1 MASVSDSSDIQR
13 ARQALE
19 ESEARRQALLDSALD
34 CIICTDEQIRI
45 IDFNAAAERTFRVPR
60 FAVLGRDLSETIL
73 PAELR
78 DRHRRELFASGG
90 SDGIAVIGN
99 RLETQ
104 ALRFDGTEFPVE
116 LTVTSIVIQS
126 KPTFTVYVRDITARK
141 RAEEA
146 VVWLAAIVESSQ
158 DAIIG
163 KNLDGRIT
171 SWNKGAES
179 MYGYAADEMIG
190 EDISLLIPP
199 GSPDEGPRIL
209 AELRA
214 GRRIENFET
223 ARIAKNGNLVDVSL
237 TVSPVLDP
245 DGSVIG
251 GSSIARDITARKT
264 AEEALRKANETSVYA
279 SPIPII
285 AADTKSHVTIWNPAA
300 EKLFGWS
307 EKEVIG
313 RPIPIV
319 PQYETATVA
328 ALHRRLMAG
337 ETLTGVEVH
346 RQKRD
351 GSSVAVSL
359 SATPLWDASN
369 KVRGIIG
376 FLTDITERKRAE
388 EALRAAEEK
397 YRGIF
402 ENALEGVYQS
412 TPDGKY
418 VSANPALARMFG
430 FDSPQELTDTRNDI
444 TNQEYVTPQSRADFV
459 RELEN
464 RGVVRNF
471 EYQAYR
477 RDGKAIWVSAN
488 AHAVRDTEGRI
499 LYFEGTV
506 QDITQSRELEQQLRQ
521 MQKIEA
527 VGRLAGGVAHDFN
540 NILMAISSYA
550 DLLYGKTPESDAR
563 RRYIDEISKA
573 TDRAA
578 SLTQGLLAFSRKQ
591 VISPKVLDLNALI
604 AAQTEMLKRLIPEN
618 IELRFMPGDALG
630 RVRVDPGQVEQIV
643 MNLVINARDAT
654 PNGGTI
660 LLETSNAELDQKDCG
675 LQHPAQSGRYVMIA
689 VSDSGCGMSAETQA
703 HIFEPFFTTKEQGK
717 GTGLG
722 LAIVFG
728 IVKQSGGYIFLHSEP
743 DHGSTFKIYLPQV
756 EAADQTED
764 DESSDRSFRGNETIL
779 LVEDEDAVRESASE
793 YLAENGYTVLKA
805 KHGPDALKIA
815 DQHSRP
821 IHLMLTDLIMPQ
833 MSGRELSERI
843 TSVHPETKVLF
854 MSGYSNNLLSNEQI
868 LDPKHVLLQ
877 KPFRLSVLG
886 KRITEIL
893 GRGIAASARAQ

>member
-1 MASVSDSSDIQR
+1 MASVSDSSEIQR

-369 KVRGIIG
+369 NVRGIIG

>member
-1 MASVSDSSDIQR
+1 
-13 ARQALE
+13 
-19 ESEARRQALLDSALD
+19 
-34 CIICTDEQIRI
+34 
-45 IDFNAAAERTFRVPR
+45 
-60 FAVLGRDLSETIL
+60 
-73 PAELR
+73 
-78 DRHRRELFASGG
+78 
-90 SDGIAVIGN
+90 
-99 RLETQ
+99 
-104 ALRFDGTEFPVE
+104 
-116 LTVTSIVIQS
+116 
-126 KPTFTVYVRDITARK
+126 
-141 RAEEA
+141 
-146 VVWLAAIVESSQ
+146 
-158 DAIIG
+158 
-163 KNLDGRIT
+163 
-171 SWNKGAES
+171 
-179 MYGYAADEMIG
+179 
-190 EDISLLIPP
+190 
-199 GSPDEGPRIL
+199 
-209 AELRA
+209 
-214 GRRIENFET
+214 
-223 ARIAKNGNLVDVSL
+223 
-237 TVSPVLDP
+237 
-245 DGSVIG
+245 
-251 GSSIARDITARKT
+251 
-264 AEEALRKANETSVYA
+264 
-279 SPIPII
+279 
-285 AADTKSHVTIWNPAA
+285 
-300 EKLFGWS
+300 
-307 EKEVIG
+307 
-313 RPIPIV
+313 
-319 PQYETATVA
+319 
-328 ALHRRLMAG
+328 
-337 ETLTGVEVH
+337 
-346 RQKRD
+346 
-351 GSSVAVSL
+351 
-359 SATPLWDASN
+359 
-369 KVRGIIG
+369 
-376 FLTDITERKRAE
+376 
-388 EALRAAEEK
+388 
-397 YRGIF
+397 
-402 ENALEGVYQS
+402 
-412 TPDGKY
+412 
-418 VSANPALARMFG
+418 
-430 FDSPQELTDTRNDI
+430 
-444 TNQEYVTPQSRADFV
+444 
-459 RELEN
+459 
-464 RGVVRNF
+464 
-471 EYQAYR
+471 
-477 RDGKAIWVSAN
+477 
-488 AHAVRDTEGRI
+488 
-499 LYFEGTV
+499 
-506 QDITQSRELEQQLRQ
+506 
-521 MQKIEA
+521 
-527 VGRLAGGVAHDFN
+527 LAGGVAHDFN

>member
-1 MASVSDSSDIQR
+1 
-13 ARQALE
+13 
-19 ESEARRQALLDSALD
+19 
-34 CIICTDEQIRI
+34 
-45 IDFNAAAERTFRVPR
+45 
-60 FAVLGRDLSETIL
+60 
-73 PAELR
+73 
-78 DRHRRELFASGG
+78 
-90 SDGIAVIGN
+90 
-99 RLETQ
+99 
-104 ALRFDGTEFPVE
+104 
-116 LTVTSIVIQS
+116 
-126 KPTFTVYVRDITARK
+126 
-141 RAEEA
+141 
-146 VVWLAAIVESSQ
+146 
-158 DAIIG
+158 
-163 KNLDGRIT
+163 
-171 SWNKGAES
+171 
-179 MYGYAADEMIG
+179 
-190 EDISLLIPP
+190 
-199 GSPDEGPRIL
+199 
-209 AELRA
+209 
-214 GRRIENFET
+214 
-223 ARIAKNGNLVDVSL
+223 
-237 TVSPVLDP
+237 
-245 DGSVIG
+245 
-251 GSSIARDITARKT
+251 
-264 AEEALRKANETSVYA
+264 VYA

-369 KVRGIIG
+369 NVRGIIG